1 MAGGYLGARYNNRLL
16 VSIFGTVISIIGML
30 LIIAVPASHPTA
42 RLVGYYLTQASAMP
56 FVALLGLIATNV
68 AGYTKKT
75 TVAALYLIAYCT
87 GNIIGW
93 WLPMSPCTYVADDSW
108 QVLRHSA
115 QKMPRIIGQR
125 R

>member
-16 VSIFGTVISIIGML
+16 VSIVGLVIAIIGML

-42 RLVGYYLTQASAMP
+42 RLVGYYLTQADAMP

-87 GNIIGW
+87 GNIIG
-93 WLPMSPCTYVADDSW
+93 
-108 QVLRHSA
+108 
-115 QKMPRIIGQR
+115 
-125 R
+125 